1 MNKLKID
8 LNSKTASKASTL
20 LICLLQFSAFTE
32 DLGIIS
38 SNYIYQLRGLLVKN
52 TRPFKEQNVR
62 NDRNS
67 CLVSWS
73 LEENKI
79 KGLEGTQKAE
89 VDVNFKRVNI
99 LLFPSFS
106 NRDLK

>member
-1 MNKLKID
+1 MKKLKTD
-8 LNSKTASKASTL
+8 LNSKMASKASIL
-20 LICLLQFSAFTE
+20 LICLLQFSAFTA

-38 SNYIYQLRGLLVKN
+38 SNYMYQLRGPLVKN
-52 TRPFKEQNVR
+52 TRPFNEQNER

-79 KGLEGTQKAE
+79 KSLEGTQKAE
-89 VDVNFKRVNI
+89 IDVNFKRVNI

-106 NRDLK
+106 NSDLK